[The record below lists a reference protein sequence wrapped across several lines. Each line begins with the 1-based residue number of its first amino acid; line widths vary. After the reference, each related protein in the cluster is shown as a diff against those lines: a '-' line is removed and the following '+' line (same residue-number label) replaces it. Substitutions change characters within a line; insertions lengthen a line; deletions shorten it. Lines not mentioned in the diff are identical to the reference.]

1 MADEFT
7 YEVTPLFPIPIFNTK
22 IQPVTNE
29 VKQFLFNV
37 EYERMFVGNGYY
49 STDKY
54 ILQKP
59 ECRPLYESIMYRLK
73 LFTHD
78 FLHITPD
85 IEFEMTNSWVVKHD
99 KGDWGQ
105 AHIHTNCLLSGVV
118 YLQTD
123 DKSGKIVFRKETNY
137 PNLFPTGVDV
147 DFTTWNVFN
156 ARMWSFQ
163 PHDNE
168 MFLFPSTLL
177 HSVDKNESDL
187 ERYSVAFN
195 FFPRGKLGTKE
206 FELQL

>member
-1 MADEFT
+1 
-7 YEVTPLFPIPIFNTK
+7 
-22 IQPVTNE
+22 
-29 VKQFLFNV
+29 
-37 EYERMFVGNGYY
+37 
-49 STDKY
+49 
-54 ILQKP
+54 
-59 ECRPLYESIMYRLK
+59 MYRLK

-137 PNLFPTGVDV
+137 SNLFPTGVDV

>member
-54 ILQKP
+54 ILHKP

-78 FLHITPD
+78 FLHTAPD
-85 IEFEMTNSWVVKHD
+85 IQFEMTNSWVVKHD

-105 AHIHTNCLLSGVV
+105 AHIHTNCLISGVV

-168 MFLFPSTLL
+168 LFIFPSTLL
-177 HSVDKNESDL
+177 HSVDKNESDM

-206 FELQL
+206 FELHL